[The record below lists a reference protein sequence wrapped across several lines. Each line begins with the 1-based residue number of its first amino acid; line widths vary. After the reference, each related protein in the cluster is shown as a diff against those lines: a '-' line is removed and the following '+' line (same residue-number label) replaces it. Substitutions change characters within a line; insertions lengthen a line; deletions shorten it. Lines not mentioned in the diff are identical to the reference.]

1 MVLDWLTK
9 IRPGAGRTFVASPAQ
24 LPMSEFAVPAVP
36 AAPAIADSSSTRVSA
51 AAAAAA
57 VAFTAPAVGMAA
69 APSVDL
75 LTRAYGLMHMAAA
88 MAGLFEEQK
97 AVAAR
102 YVHATARGH
111 EAVQLAAA
119 FLLTE
124 TDYAAPYYRDD
135 ALLLGLGLRP
145 YELMLQLLAKA
156 EDPFSGGRTYYA
168 HPSLRRAG
176 VPVIPHQSSAT
187 GMQAIPATG
196 AAHALAYFESQ
207 GLSVPRNQ
215 EVENADGPL
224 PLVLC
229 SIGDGAMTEGE
240 VAEALQMAVLHQ
252 LPIVYLVQDND
263 WGISATGRE
272 MRAMNAYEFAAGF
285 PGLRRMQVDG
295 ADFGSSHTGL
305 AEAFAHVRARRGPV
319 LVHAKCP
326 LLGHHT
332 SGVRREWYR
341 DDLAAHQTQDPLPR
355 LHQQLLALGVPEAA
369 LAAAAA
375 AAQALV
381 RADWAAAQT
390 APDPDPATFGDHE
403 FAPPAVTVEAGERAP
418 AGAPKALM
426 VDAALHAVDDIL
438 REFPEALFYGQD
450 VGGELGG
457 VFREAA
463 LLAKKYGA
471 TRVFNTPIQE
481 AYIVGSTA
489 GMAAVGARPIVEI
502 QFADYIWPALNQL
515 VEELSKS
522 CYLTMGKFPVPA
534 LIRVPVGAYGGGGPY
549 HSGSIESTLLTI
561 RGIKVVY
568 PSNAADMKGLMR
580 AAFLDPNPVIMLEHK
595 GLYWSKVPGTEDA
608 KTVEPAA
615 GYVIPLGQAAMAQAA
630 DPAKLRQGDTALVVT
645 YGMGVHWAKAASRDH
660 AGQIEILDLR
670 TLNPLDFDAVTA
682 ATRRHGKVLVL
693 TEEPLMNSFAESL
706 AGRIQRHC
714 FTALDAPVFTLGAAN
729 LPAIALN
736 VELEKQ
742 MLPSAAKVSV
752 ALAELLAY

>member
-1 MVLDWLTK
+1 M
-9 IRPGAGRTFVASPAQ
+9 PANTAATLEALAPQ
-24 LPMSEFAVPAVP
+24 IPAFDLHLLRRAYRLMHT
-36 AAPAIADSSSTRVSA
+36 AAE
-51 AAAAAA
+51 
-57 VAFTAPAVGMAA
+57 MAA
-69 APSVDL
+69 LYED
-75 LTRAYGLMHMAAA
+75 
-88 MAGLFEEQK
+88 QK
-97 AVAAR
+97 ATAAR

-111 EAVQLAAA
+111 EAIQLATA
-119 FLLTE
+119 FLLKE

-135 ALLLGLGLRP
+135 AMLLGMGLRP
-145 YELMLQLLAKA
+145 YELMLQLMAKA
-156 EDPFSGGRTYYA
+156 DDPFSGGRTYYG
-168 HPSLRRAG
+168 HPSLRRPG
-176 VPVIPHQSSAT
+176 SPIMPHQSSAT

-196 AAHALAYFESQ
+196 MAHAIKYLEGVNSEKLKVKNGAAEAAGETTFNSQLLTFNSASAPLA
-207 GLSVPRNQ
+207 
-215 EVENADGPL
+215 
-224 PLVLC
+224 LC

-240 VAEALQMAVLHQ
+240 VSEALQMAILHQ
-252 LPIVYLVQDND
+252 LPIIYLVQDND

-272 MRAMNAYEFAAGF
+272 MRAMDAYEFAAGF
-285 PGLRRMQVDG
+285 PGLHRVRVDG
-295 ADFGSSHTGL
+295 TDFEASFAALTGVF
-305 AEAFAHVRARRGPV
+305 EHVRARRGPA

-341 DDLAAHQTQDPLPR
+341 GDNLAAHQLQDPLPK
-355 LHQQLLALGVPEAA
+355 LHQRLLHLGVGAEELETLAAEARATVLADWQQA
-369 LAAAAA
+369 LAA
-375 AAQALV
+375 
-381 RADWAAAQT
+381 
-390 APDPDPATFGDHE
+390 PNPDPATFADHE
-403 FAPPAVTVEAGERAP
+403 FAPPAVTAEAGERSP
-418 AGAPKALM
+418 AGAEKSLM

-463 LLAKKYGA
+463 LLAKKYGDG
-471 TRVFNTPIQE
+471 RVFNTPIQE

-489 GMAAVGARPIVEI
+489 GMTAVGAKPIVEI

-522 CYLTMGKFPVPA
+522 CYLTMGKFPVQA
-534 LIRVPVGAYGGGGPY
+534 LIRVPIGAYGGGGPY

-580 AAFLDPNPVIMLEHK
+580 AAFLDPNPVVMLEHK

-608 KTVEPAA
+608 KTIEPAA
-615 GYVIPLGQAAMAQAA
+615 GYVIPLGQAAVAQEA
-630 DPAKLRQGDTALVVT
+630 DAEQLRRGNTCLVVT
-645 YGMGVHWAKAASRDH
+645 YGMGVHWAKAASRDFP
-660 AGQIEILDLR
+660 GQVEILDLR
-670 TLNPLDFDAVTA
+670 TLNPLDFEAVQA

-714 FTALDAPVFTLGAAN
+714 FEVLDAPVFTLGAAN

-736 VELEKQ
+736 VELEKM
-742 MLPSAAKVSV
+742 MLPSAAKVAV
-752 ALAELLAY
+752 ALDELLGY